1 MPVNLMN
8 RREFVK
14 ASVLGVTLVPIVFA
28 ERNMLAALFGP
39 GTTSLPNIVL
49 IYADDIGYG
58 DLACYGATGVRTPN
72 VDRLAAE
79 GLRFTS
85 AYATSATCTPSR
97 YSLLTGRYAFRDKN
111 VRILAGDAGLVID
124 TGRKTL
130 PGMLKEAGY
139 ATGVVGKWHLGL
151 GEGRGKLD
159 WNGDIRP
166 GPLEIGFDYA
176 FLMPATGDRVPC
188 VYVENH
194 RVLKLDP
201 ADPINVSYTDPIPG
215 EPTGVSHRKRLKMD
229 WSHGHNNAVIN
240 GIGRIGYM
248 SGGASALWKD
258 EEMADEFAS
267 RAVSF
272 IEKNRSR
279 PFFLYFAT
287 HDIHVPRVPHPRF
300 IGKTTMGPRG
310 DAIVEFDWCVGRLLD
325 TLDRLGLAENTL
337 VILTSD
343 NGPVLDDGYK
353 DGAVENLGNHR
364 PAGPLRGGKYSA
376 FDAGTREPFIVRW
389 PARVK
394 SGVSDARFSQVD
406 LFASLAA
413 LVEQKLDDEDAP
425 DSLDMLDTLLGKN
438 KAGRYHII
446 EQAGTLSIIRSSY
459 KYIEPSDGPK
469 MNVPT
474 NTELGNDPEP
484 QLYNVAEDPGEKHN
498 IAAEHPEIVKD
509 LDERLQRIKNAGRTR
524 ELKKSGS
531 RHSTRFSSES

>member
-1 MPVNLMN
+1 MAASQMN

-14 ASVLGVTLVPIVFA
+14 ASILGAALVPIVFA
-28 ERNMLAALFGP
+28 KKNALTGLFGQEAAALP
-39 GTTSLPNIVL
+39 SIVL

-72 VDRLAAE
+72 VDRLADN
-79 GLRFTS
+79 GLCFKN

-130 PGMLKEAGY
+130 PRMLQEAGY

-151 GEGRGKLD
+151 GTGQGQLN

-194 RVLKLDP
+194 RVVNLDP
-201 ADPINVSYTDPIPG
+201 ADPLVVSYTDSIPG
-215 EPTGVSHRKRLKMD
+215 EPTGVTHRDRLKMD
-229 WSHGHNNAVIN
+229 WSHGHNNAVVN

-258 EEMADEFAS
+258 ETMADEFAS

-300 IGKTTMGPRG
+300 VGKTTMGPRG
-310 DAIVEFDWCVGRLLD
+310 DAIVEFDWCVGRLLS

-337 VILTSD
+337 VILSSD

-353 DGAVENLGNHR
+353 DGAVEKLGNHR

-376 FDAGTREPFIVRW
+376 FDAGTREPLIVRW

-394 SGVSDARFSQVD
+394 PGVSDARFSQVD

-413 LVEQKLDDEDAP
+413 LVGRPLDDEDAP
-425 DSLDMLDTLLGKN
+425 DSLDMLDALVGKN
-438 KAGRYHII
+438 RLGRDHII
-446 EQAGTLSIIRSSY
+446 EQAGTLSIIKGPY
-459 KYIEPSDGPK
+459 KYIEPSDGPR

-474 NTELGNDPEP
+474 NIELGNDPNP
-484 QLYNVAEDPGEKHN
+484 QLYHIIEDPGEKRN
-498 IAAEHPEIVKD
+498 IATEHPEIVKD
-509 LDERLQRIKNAGRTR
+509 LDNRLQRIKSAGRTR
-524 ELKKSGS
+524 EPK
-531 RHSTRFSSES
+531 

>member
-1 MPVNLMN
+1 MAPNLMS

-14 ASVLGVTLVPIVFA
+14 ASLLGAAIVPAILA
-28 ERNMLAALFGP
+28 EKNALAAIFGSGAAAP
-39 GTTSLPNIVL
+39 PNIVL

-58 DLACYGATGVRTPN
+58 DLACYGATGVLTPN
-72 VDRLAAE
+72 VDRLASE
-79 GLRFTS
+79 GLRFTN

-124 TGRKTL
+124 TGRITL
-130 PGMLKEAGY
+130 PAMLQEAGY
-139 ATGVVGKWHLGL
+139 VTGVVGKWHLGL

-194 RVLKLDP
+194 RVVNLDP
-201 ADPINVSYTDPIPG
+201 ADPIVVSYTDPIPG
-215 EPTGVSHRKRLKMD
+215 EPTGVNHRDRLKMD

-248 SGGASALWKD
+248 AGGASALWKD
-258 EEMADEFAS
+258 EQMADEFIS

-300 IGKTTMGPRG
+300 VGKTTMGPRG

-325 TLDRLGLAENTL
+325 TLGRLGLAKNTL
-337 VILTSD
+337 VILSSD

-353 DGAVENLGNHR
+353 DGAVEKLGKHR
-364 PAGPLRGGKYSA
+364 PAGLLRGGKYSA
-376 FDAGTREPFIVRW
+376 FDAGTREPFIIRW

-394 SGVSDARFSQVD
+394 PGVSDARFSQVD
-406 LFASLAA
+406 LYASLAA
-413 LVEQKLDDEDAP
+413 LAERPLEEEDAP
-425 DSLDMLDTLLGKN
+425 DSLDMLDALLGKN
-438 KAGRYHII
+438 RVGRDHII
-446 EQAGTLSIIRSSY
+446 EQAGTLSIIRGAY
-459 KYIEPSDGPK
+459 KYIEPNDGPR

-474 NTELGNDPEP
+474 NIELGNDPNA
-484 QLYNVAEDPGEKHN
+484 QLYNIIDDSGEKHN
-498 IAAEHPEIVKD
+498 IATEHPEIVRD
-509 LDERLQRIKNAGRTR
+509 LDNLLQRIKNAGRTR
-524 ELKKSGS
+524 EPK
-531 RHSTRFSSES
+531 